1 MLMRFSFLT
10 NGFVCLLL
18 LLVGQASAEEP
29 RAILDRAI
37 PAHGGADRLERTKKG
52 HLKAK
57 SEGNQSNV
65 PFRLE
70 IEEWFDLPSRYKRIK
85 TGSINEKPFH
95 REDASTEK
103 EGWAREGT
111 GPISTFS
118 VHQPMFVTEHWHAV
132 LASLLLL
139 RDKDVQFKSL
149 PDETKDGRTLVG
161 FHATSQQVNGDF
173 FFDKS
178 TGLLAKTQQTR
189 QNPLGG
195 QEVIADTSYDEYRDV
210 QGIQYPMRFKSTA
223 GKTYSTTITLSSL
236 SFGGKIDESNFTKPK
251 TPSAEPSSENDEKTQ
266 TPRDRMLIVA
276 TVGAGA
282 VVGAV
287 WFLVR
292 ASKRGKREAPPS

>member
-1 MLMRFSFLT
+1 MRFSLLT

-18 LLVGQASAEEP
+18 LLVGEASAQEP
-29 RAILDRAI
+29 QAILDRAVQ
-37 PAHGGADRLERTKKG
+37 AHGGAARLERTKKG

-85 TGSINEKPFH
+85 TGSINDKPFH
-95 REDASTEK
+95 REDGSTEK
-103 EGWAREGT
+103 EAWVREGT
-111 GPISTFS
+111 APISTFS
-118 VHQPMFVTEHWHAV
+118 VHQPMSVTEHWHAI

-139 RDKDVQFKSL
+139 REKDVQFKSH

-161 FHATSQQVNGDF
+161 FHVTSQQVNGDF
-173 FFDKS
+173 YFEKS
-178 TGLLAKTQQTR
+178 MGLLAKTQQAR
-189 QNPLGG
+189 QNPQGG

-210 QGIQYPMRFKSTA
+210 QGIQYPMRFKSTV
-223 GKTYSTTITLSSL
+223 GKTYSTTITLSSIE
-236 SFGGKIDESNFTKPK
+236 FGGKIDESIFIKPK
-251 TPSAEPSSENDEKTQ
+251 TPSAEPSSEKEEKTQ
-266 TPRDRMLIVA
+266 MPRDRMLIVA

-287 WFLVR
+287 WFIVR
-292 ASKRGKREAPPS
+292 ASKRGKRETPPS

>member
-1 MLMRFSFLT
+1 MRFSLLT

-18 LLVGQASAEEP
+18 LLVGEASAEEP
-29 RAILDRAI
+29 RAILDRALQ
-37 PAHGGADRLERTKKG
+37 AHGGAARLERTNKG

-65 PFRLE
+65 PFQLD

-85 TGSINEKPFH
+85 TGSVNDKPFH
-95 REDASTEK
+95 REDGTTEK
-103 EGWAREGT
+103 EGWVREGT

-118 VHQPMFVTEHWHAV
+118 VHQPMSVTEHWHAI

-189 QNPLGG
+189 QNPQGG
-195 QEVIADTSYDEYRDV
+195 QEVIADTSYDDYRDV
-210 QGIQYPMRFKSTA
+210 QGIHYPMRFKSTV
-223 GKTYSTTITLSSL
+223 GKTYSTTIALSSIE
-236 SFGGKIDESNFTKPK
+236 FGGKIDESILIKPLA
-251 TPSAEPSSENDEKTQ
+251 PSTEPSSENDEKTQ
-266 TPRDRMLIVA
+266 PSRDRVLIIA
-276 TVGAGA
+276 TVVAGA

-287 WFLVR
+287 WFIVR
-292 ASKRGKREAPPS
+292 ASKRGKRETPPS

>member
-1 MLMRFSFLT
+1 MRSSLLM
-10 NGFVCLLL
+10 NGFVCQLL
-18 LLVGQASAEEP
+18 LLVGEASAEEP
-29 RAILDRAI
+29 RAILDRALQ
-37 PAHGGADRLERTKKG
+37 AHGGAARLEQTKKG

-57 SEGNQSNV
+57 SEGNQVNV

-95 REDASTEK
+95 REDGTTEK
-103 EGWAREGT
+103 ESWAREGS

-118 VHQPMFVTEHWHAV
+118 VQLPMSVTEHWHAI

-149 PDETKDGRTLVG
+149 PDETKDGRALVG
-161 FHATSQQVNGDF
+161 FHATSRQVEGDF

-178 TGLLAKTQQTR
+178 TGLLAKTQRTK
-189 QNPLGG
+189 QNPQGS
-195 QEVIADTSYDEYRDV
+195 QEVIADTSYDDYREV
-210 QGIQYPMRFKSTA
+210 QGIQYPMRFKSTV
-223 GKTYSTTITLSSL
+223 GKTYSTTITLSSIE
-236 SFGGKIDESNFTKPK
+236 FGGKIDESNFIRPKP
-251 TPSAEPSSENDEKTQ
+251 PPAEPSGENDEKTQ
-266 TPRDRMLIVA
+266 TPRDRMLIIA

-287 WFLVR
+287 WFIVR
-292 ASKRGKREAPPS
+292 ASRRGKRETPPS

>member
-1 MLMRFSFLT
+1 MRFSLLT
-10 NGFVCLLL
+10 KGFVYLLL
-18 LLVGQASAEEP
+18 LLIGKASAQEP

-37 PAHGGADRLERTKKG
+37 KAHGGAARLERTKKG
-52 HLKAK
+52 HLKAN

-70 IEEWFDLPSRYKRIK
+70 IEEWFDLPSRYKRTK
-85 TGSINEKPFH
+85 TGSINEKSFH
-95 REDASTEK
+95 REDGSTEK
-103 EGWAREGT
+103 EGWVREGT
-111 GPISTFS
+111 GPIRTFS
-118 VHQPMFVTEHWHAV
+118 VYQPMSVTEHWHAV

-161 FHATSQQVNGDF
+161 FHATSRLITGDF

-178 TGLLAKTQQTR
+178 TDLLAKTQQTR
-189 QNPLGG
+189 QNPQGG
-195 QEVIADTSYDEYRDV
+195 QEVIADTSYDDYRAV

-236 SFGGKIDESNFTKPK
+236 DFGGKIDESVFQKPHIPAADEPTSEPSEK
-251 TPSAEPSSENDEKTQ
+251 TPVI
-266 TPRDRMLIVA
+266 RDRILIVA

-287 WFLVR
+287 WFIVR
-292 ASKRGKREAPPS
+292 ASKRGKRETPPS

>member
-1 MLMRFSFLT
+1 MRFSFIT
-10 NGFVCLLL
+10 NCFVCLLL
-18 LLVGQASAEEP
+18 LLVGQSSAEEP

-37 PAHGGADRLERTKKG
+37 QAHGGAARLERTKKG

-85 TGSINEKPFH
+85 TGSINDKPFL
-95 REDASTEK
+95 REEGSTEK
-103 EGWAREGT
+103 EGWAQEGA
-111 GPISTFS
+111 GRISTFS
-118 VHQPMFVTEHWHAV
+118 VHQPMSVTEHWHAI
-132 LASLLLL
+132 LASLLPL

-149 PDETKDGRTLVG
+149 PDQTKDGRTLVG
-161 FHATSQQVNGDF
+161 FHATSRQVNGDF

-189 QNPLGG
+189 QSSLGSA
-195 QEVIADTSYDEYRDV
+195 EVIADTSYDEYRNV
-210 QGIQYPMRFKSTA
+210 HGIQYPMRFKSTV
-223 GKTYSTTITLSSL
+223 GESYSTTITLSAL
-236 SFGGKIDESNFTKPK
+236 EFGGKIDESNFTKPK

-282 VVGAV
+282 FVGAV
-287 WFLVR
+287 WFIVR
-292 ASKRGKREAPPS
+292 ASKRGKREMPPS